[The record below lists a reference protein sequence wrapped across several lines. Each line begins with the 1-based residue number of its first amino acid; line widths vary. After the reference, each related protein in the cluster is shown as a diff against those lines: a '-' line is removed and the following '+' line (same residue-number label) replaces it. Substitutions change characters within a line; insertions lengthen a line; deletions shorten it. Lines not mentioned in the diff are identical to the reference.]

1 MQISTMLRGAFAAVA
16 ALSLAAC
23 GINSVPTKEEAAKHT
38 EIGPV
43 TISQDGDDTVGIDHA
58 RLSKA
63 VDEKGGK
70 YYVII
75 GREGKTS
82 FETINAVAY
91 K

>member
-1 MQISTMLRGAFAAVA
+1 M
-16 ALSLAAC
+16 
-23 GINSVPTKEEAAKHT
+23 
-38 EIGPV
+38 

-75 GREGKTS
+75 GREGKTT
-82 FETINAVAY
+82 FETINAIAY

>member
-1 MQISTMLRGAFAAVA
+1 MKATKYLLALLAFTSFSSLVA
-16 ALSLAAC
+16 
-23 GINSVPTKEEAAKHT
+23 IEITREEAAKHT

-75 GREGKTS
+75 GREGKTT
-82 FETINAVAY
+82 FETINAIAY

>member
-1 MQISTMLRGAFAAVA
+1 
-16 ALSLAAC
+16 
-23 GINSVPTKEEAAKHT
+23 
-38 EIGPV
+38 
-43 TISQDGDDTVGIDHA
+43 
-58 RLSKA
+58 LSKA

>member
-1 MQISTMLRGAFAAVA
+1 MMKATKYLLA
-16 ALSLAAC
+16 ALAFTSFSSMAA
-23 GINSVPTKEEAAKHT
+23 IEITKEEAAKHT

-43 TISQDGDDTVGIDHA
+43 TISQDGDDTVGIDHT

>member
-1 MQISTMLRGAFAAVA
+1 MKATKYLLALLAFTSFS
-16 ALSLAAC
+16 SLAA
-23 GINSVPTKEEAAKHT
+23 IEITREEAAKHT

-63 VDEKGGK
+63 VDEKA
-70 YYVII
+70 VSITSLSVA
-75 GREGKTS
+75 RKTT
-82 FETINAVAY
+82 FETINAIAY